1 MKKPEP
7 KSQSGATIS
16 FSLSHQRV
24 EYYSLPRDHP
34 TLHFACSSVISNG
47 TISRGRQGKEGWQP
61 MVSLCGYSK
70 VLELSII
77 DEDASR
83 RS

>member
-7 KSQSGATIS
+7 KSQSGATIG
-16 FSLSHQRV
+16 FSVTQRV
-24 EYYSLPRDHP
+24 EYYLLPWDHLI
-34 TLHFACSSVISNG
+34 LHFVCSSVVSNG
-47 TISRGRQGKEGWQP
+47 TISRGRRGKEGWQP